1 MFAKVQK
8 PSRPPRETPSE
19 PLQASFDNFER
30 CEYFDNMLRCF
41 QIQERGPKAMNARIS
56 EHFETVAPSEADASL
71 ARESSRRLAT
81 RKLGRRSSV
90 RIQLLDEGEEAE
102 ILTVPASAMRL
113 FLHVLTEM
121 SQGNAVTLIPTHA
134 ELTTQQAADLLNV
147 SRPYLVKLLDE
158 GKIPCRTVGKYRRVR
173 FDDLMAYKRKDDE
186 ARAKVLDQLTAEAQE
201 LGMGY

>member
-1 MFAKVQK
+1 M
-8 PSRPPRETPSE
+8 TT
-19 PLQASFDNFER
+19 L
-30 CEYFDNMLRCF
+30 
-41 QIQERGPKAMNARIS
+41 IS
-56 EHFETVAPSEADASL
+56 ENFETVAPTEADARL

-81 RKLGRRSSV
+81 HKLGRRSSV
-90 RIQLLDEGEEAE
+90 RIQLLDDGEEAE
-102 ILTVPASAMRL
+102 TVAVPASALRL
-113 FLHVLTEM
+113 FLHLLTEM

-186 ARAKVLDQLTAEAQE
+186 ARAKILDQLTAEAQE

>member
-1 MFAKVQK
+1 MATLI
-8 PSRPPRETPSE
+8 PE
-19 PLQASFDNFER
+19 N
-30 CEYFDNMLRCF
+30 
-41 QIQERGPKAMNARIS
+41 
-56 EHFETVAPSEADASL
+56 FETVAPTEADVVL

-90 RIQLLDEGEEAE
+90 RIQLLDDGEEAE
-102 ILTVPASAMRL
+102 TVAVPASALRL
-113 FLHVLTEM
+113 FMHLLVEM
-121 SQGNAVTLIPTHA
+121 SQGNTVTLIPTHA
-134 ELTTQQAADLLNV
+134 EMTTQQAADLLNV

-186 ARAKVLDQLTAEAQE
+186 ARAKILDQLTADAQE